1 MIDAAILTLAL
12 VTGGESTGLFFEQT
26 TIVRQAGMASGAGVR
41 TRVYCSE
48 KRLRLEDGDAPDGP
62 ALLLRLD
69 EGRIFRLDAESKVAV
84 EIDASRLRSR
94 AQSDAAVAAGLMG
107 GPEEELREKPLEGR
121 RTIAG
126 YVCRGFR
133 LTGRSVTVDVWV
145 AEALPVRADVF
156 ADFLEWSG
164 ASQALGGL
172 VAAIRRLPG
181 FPLETRMRVGVLG
194 EVQETVSTVTAV
206 RVGPPPARKFEIP
219 PGWRVV
225 KEQPSPPEVPR

>member
-1 MIDAAILTLAL
+1 VIAVAVFALTL
-12 VTGGESTGLFFEQT
+12 VVGEPTGLYFEQT
-26 TIVRQAGMASGAGVR
+26 TVVRQAGMTKGAGVR
-41 TRVYCSE
+41 TRVYCSQ
-48 KRLRLEDGDAPDGP
+48 KRLRLEAGDSPGGP

-69 EGRIFRLDAESKVAV
+69 EGRAFRLDPESKVAT

-94 AQSDAAVAAGLMG
+94 SQSEAAVAAGLMG
-107 GPEEELREKPLEGR
+107 GAEEELRQKPLAGR

-126 YVCRGFR
+126 HACQGFQ
-133 LTGRSVTVDVWV
+133 LTGPSVVIDVWV

-164 ASQALGGL
+164 AEQALSGL
-172 VAAIRRLPG
+172 VAAHRRLPG
-181 FPLETRMRVGVLG
+181 VPHETRTRVSVLG

-206 RVGPPPARKFEIP
+206 RVGPQPARRFEIP

-225 KEQPSPPEVPR
+225 TVEPPSQETLR